1 MEVCQAAREFWERT
15 LTEQETPAG
24 DGNTRDAGPR
34 WLGALRFTSE
44 GLTSALDRPRGCF
57 GVCTWKPGGACA
69 GHEASPPHHLSR
81 VSIRRQ
87 GPRSLVA
94 SSCLW
99 SERGTTL
106 TLGQVGQAG
115 SPPSPTPTQSQALGR
130 LYQALPS
137 IPTLLRC
144 AAVGLEESSRA
155 WIFREPSDNEPF
167 QGWERTELPPFSVPK
182 VALGEL

>member
-1 MEVCQAAREFWERT
+1 MREVWERT

-44 GLTSALDRPRGCF
+44 GLTSALERLGGS
-57 GVCTWKPGGACA
+57 GVRTQKPGGACA
-69 GHEASPPHHLSR
+69 GHEALPPPHPSR
-81 VSIRRQ
+81 VDIRQ
-87 GPRSLVA
+87 GSRSLVA

-115 SPPSPTPTQSQALGR
+115 SPPSPTPTQSQALGP